1 MGTCVQNQFD
11 LLTRTKRGGR
21 IHQLHMWQ
29 RESGACSEESARM
42 PKDEE
47 MCLDGRAKDTGCSDF
62 HRRTSGC
69 KCLKHSGKVGSK
81 HEGKAEP

>member
-1 MGTCVQNQFD
+1 
-11 LLTRTKRGGR
+11 
-21 IHQLHMWQ
+21 
-29 RESGACSEESARM
+29 M